1 MSIDQATA
9 LLRGLEWFFIF
20 ALGASF
26 GSFGTVLEARV
37 PDGLS
42 VVSPPS
48 ACPHCGHQLRWFENV
63 PILGYLA
70 LRGKCGGCKQPI
82 SRKYPLTE
90 LCTAFLFVLSFTPG
104 PDPQAGIG
112 NFALAAM
119 AVITVPL
126 VLIDLRVHRLP
137 NAITYPTG
145 LLLLTLMVLGPF
157 AGGSWANSLNVLL
170 QGLVPAAILLTIGLI
185 SRGGMGLGDVK
196 LAALMGWSAGW
207 FGIAATV
214 SSFAV
219 AFLLGGAYAVIV
231 LVTKKMNRKSAIPF
245 GPFLLIGFWIA
256 FAGGN
261 FIQNVVLSLWGF

>member
-20 ALGASF
+20 ALGASL

-104 PDPQAGIG
+104 PDPQVGIG

-119 AVITVPL
+119 AVITVP
-126 VLIDLRVHRLP
+126 
-137 NAITYPTG
+137 
-145 LLLLTLMVLGPF
+145 
-157 AGGSWANSLNVLL
+157 
-170 QGLVPAAILLTIGLI
+170 
-185 SRGGMGLGDVK
+185 
-196 LAALMGWSAGW
+196 
-207 FGIAATV
+207 
-214 SSFAV
+214 
-219 AFLLGGAYAVIV
+219 
-231 LVTKKMNRKSAIPF
+231 
-245 GPFLLIGFWIA
+245 
-256 FAGGN
+256 
-261 FIQNVVLSLWGF
+261 